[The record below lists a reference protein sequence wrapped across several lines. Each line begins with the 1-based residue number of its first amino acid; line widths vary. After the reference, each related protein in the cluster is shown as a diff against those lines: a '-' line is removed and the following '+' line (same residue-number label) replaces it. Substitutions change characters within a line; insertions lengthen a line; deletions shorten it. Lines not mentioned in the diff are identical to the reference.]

1 LTRVLYTSVAT
12 CVRTVGMGMGVNSCT
27 YKKTTAPTVPAGAT
41 HVVFFTLSVGL
52 HVGSCNSVYWMT
64 RIMEAMGRMEGYR
77 AVSLIGGCSIFFF
90 NLFFCLFFYTENML
104 GKEKSSG
111 KSDDG

>member
-27 YKKTTAPTVPAGAT
+27 YKKTTAPTVPAGAAR
-41 HVVFFTLSVGL
+41 VVFFTLSVGL

-77 AVSLIGGCSIFFF
+77 AVSLIRGCSIFFSS
-90 NLFFCLFFYTENML
+90 FFLSFFLY
-104 GKEKSSG
+104 
-111 KSDDG
+111 